1 MAEPGHTRATDE
13 SDTVRPATSTSAIPP
28 AENTEKD
35 SGNSWGPSP
44 LQVAEEGQSGGDND
58 RAAPPPPPNG
68 GYGWVC
74 TACVSCVNGH
84 TWGLNSSYGVFL
96 AYYLAHDTFP
106 GGTHLQYA
114 FVGSL
119 SLAGALGISP
129 LATIG
134 VREIGTKATMFIGCV
149 FEAASLIAASF
160 ATEMWHLFLSQG
172 VLFGIGMG
180 LMFVPSVSVVPQWF
194 TTRRSLANGISA
206 CGSGLGGLI
215 YSFAAG
221 ALIQQHGLAWAFRVL
236 GIIAFVANTIC
247 IILIKDRNKAI
258 GTTHLAFDTTLFKR
272 PEYLLVLAYG
282 WFSILGY
289 VVLIFSLANY
299 ANEIGLD
306 TSQASLISAFFNL
319 GQGVG
324 RPFVGYFSDQTG
336 RINMAALM
344 TFLGG
349 VFSLAIWINAKT
361 YGVLI
366 FFAILDGMV
375 AGTFWATIA
384 PVAAEVVG
392 LKDVA
397 SALNLLWLSIILP
410 STFSEPIALQ
420 IFTGT
425 GSYLGTQLW
434 TGFMYMAAA
443 GCMFVLRGWKLGE
456 TKEISHALHELPEHI
471 DRVKIENDE
480 QVMYD
485 ARRVGRKRMVVD
497 CYKPGKV

>member
-1 MAEPGHTRATDE
+1 MTEPDSANRGADGQDTLRPPTSSSSVFATPE
-13 SDTVRPATSTSAIPP
+13 HS
-28 AENTEKD
+28 EKGQD
-35 SGNSWGPSP
+35 NSKC
-44 LQVAEEGQSGGDND
+44 LQQAEEGYSGNEDPAT
-58 RAAPPPPPNG
+58 AAPPPPPNG

-96 AYYLAHDTFP
+96 AHYVSYNTFP
-106 GGTHLQYA
+106 GGTRLQYA

-119 SLAGALGISP
+119 SISCALAISP

-134 VREIGTKATMFIGCV
+134 VREFGTKPTMFLGCV
-149 FEAASLIAASF
+149 FEAASLICASF
-160 ATEMWHLFLSQG
+160 ATKMWHLFLTQG
-172 VLFGIGMG
+172 VLFGFGMG
-180 LMFVPSVSVVPQWF
+180 LMFVPSVSIVPQWF
-194 TTRRSLANGISA
+194 TTRRSLANGFSA
-206 CGSGLGGLI
+206 CGSGLGGLV

-221 ALIQQHGLAWAFRVL
+221 ALIKQHGLAWAFRVL

-258 GTTHLAFDTTLFKR
+258 GSTHLAFDTSLFKR
-272 PEYLLVLAYG
+272 PEYLLLLAYG
-282 WFSILGY
+282 WFSMLAYI
-289 VVLIFSLANY
+289 VLIFSLANY

-306 TSQASLISAFFNL
+306 ASQASLISAFFNL

-336 RINMAALM
+336 RINMSGLM
-344 TFLGG
+344 TFLAAA
-349 VFSLAIWINAKT
+349 FSLAIWINAKV

-366 FFAILDGMV
+366 FFSIICGTV

-384 PVAAEVVG
+384 PVTAEVVG

-397 SALNLLWLSIILP
+397 SALNLLWLSIIP
-410 STFSEPIALQ
+410 PATFSEPIALQ

-434 TGFMYMAAA
+434 TGLMFIAAA
-443 GCMFVLRGWKLGE
+443 ACMFVLRGWKLGE
-456 TKEISHALHELPEHI
+456 IKEIARVVDESPEHI
-471 DRVKIENDE
+471 DRVKMENNE
-480 QVMYD
+480 GVING
-485 ARRVGRKRMVVD
+485 ARKVGRKRMIAD